1 MMPIERVRCSK
12 IGLPTTRSSN
22 SSHDSS
28 TLRIASRQSEIQPHG
43 RSSLMPPMRLKFG
56 WKRPPVDGLD
66 EVEDVLAVAE
76 PVERGRDRADLQ
88 AHLAEEQQERR
99 DARQLGERGADVLR
113 ARRRLD
119 AHQLLGA
126 RG

>member
-1 MMPIERVRCSK
+1 
-12 IGLPTTRSSN
+12 
-22 SSHDSS
+22 
-28 TLRIASRQSEIQPHG
+28 
-43 RSSLMPPMRLKFG
+43 MRLKLG
-56 WKRPPVDGLD
+56 WKRPPVTRLD

-76 PVERGRDRADLQ
+76 AVERGRDRADLQ

-99 DARQLGERGADVLR
+99 DARQLGEDRADVLR